1 MEPGGQAPQPVHVVL
16 IHARQWVR
24 LLQQGEVDDVLE
36 KLDPVLV
43 NSAEKVIKVTFC
55 EFSSLRAIL
64 QKNLSEEVFVK

>member
-43 NSAEKVIKVTFC
+43 NIAEKVIKVTFVN
-55 EFSSLRAIL
+55 SHH
-64 QKNLSEEVFVK
+64 

>member
-1 MEPGGQAPQPVHVVL
+1 MEPGGQAPQTVHVVL

-43 NSAEKVIKVTFC
+43 NSAEKVIKSDVC
-55 EFSSLRAIL
+55 EFS
-64 QKNLSEEVFVK
+64 F

>member
-43 NSAEKVIKVTFC
+43 DSAEKVIKVTLVNSHFQGLFYKRTQVNEC
-55 EFSSLRAIL
+55 L
-64 QKNLSEEVFVK
+64 

>member
-1 MEPGGQAPQPVHVVL
+1 MEPGGQAPQPVHVGL

-43 NSAEKVIKVTFC
+43 NSAEKVIKVTFVN
-55 EFSSLRAIL
+55 SHH
-64 QKNLSEEVFVK
+64 

>member
-24 LLQQGEVDDVLE
+24 LLQQGEMDDVLE

-43 NSAEKVIKVTFC
+43 NSAEKVIKVTFVNSH
-55 EFSSLRAIL
+55 F
-64 QKNLSEEVFVK
+64 

>member
-1 MEPGGQAPQPVHVVL
+1 MEPGGQAPQPVHVGL

-43 NSAEKVIKVTFC
+43 NKCRKVIKVTLVNSHF
-55 EFSSLRAIL
+55 LRAIL
-64 QKNLSEEVFVK
+64 QKNSSE